1 MQLKWDLTPLY
12 PSFESAAFQEDL
24 KDLKLKLTSM
34 KERYTFTDVAD
45 PATEIVS
52 YINKLNATLSSIFR
66 LHAYAGLTFQA
77 NTADETAMRYV
88 GQMNVLLTELTEP
101 GVKLQRY
108 LTTLSNLDNILDSD
122 PLLQEH
128 TFIIKE
134 QLEKA
139 KYMLSNQEEI
149 LLSLLQNTGSNAWGT
164 LQSKLT
170 SSLMITLDVEG
181 ETKTLPLAA
190 VRNLAKH
197 DSGEVRKAAYEAELK
212 GYSRIDEAIAFAL
225 NSIKGEVITVAKLR
239 GYASPLAQSAFISR
253 LDIDTINAMI
263 GAMKDKLPAF
273 KKYLRRKG
281 EILGHKNGL
290 PFYDMFA
297 PVTESS
303 LKFTYE
309 DAAAFVI
316 KHFGSFSEELADYAK
331 QAFEGNWIDVE
342 PRQGKVGGAFCA
354 GLHPIKES
362 RILTNFTGSFSDVS
376 TLAHEL
382 GHGYHGAQVFC
393 ESALNSDYPM
403 PVAETAS
410 IFCETIITDAALK
423 GVSDEDKIYILEK
436 SLEGST
442 QVIVDILSRFIF
454 ETSVFEARKDAP
466 LPISEI
472 KALMV
477 AAQKEAYGDGL
488 DENFLHP
495 YMWLCKSHYYSA
507 QFNFYN
513 YPYAFGLLFGKGLYA
528 QYLNGYE
535 GFQAAYNKLLNNTTK
550 MIVKDVAATMDIDI
564 TQKDFWLKSLE
575 IIERE
580 IEEFVR
586 LTDHMVK
593 A

>member
-12 PSFESAAFQEDL
+12 PSFESDAFQNDL
-24 KDLKLKLTSM
+24 KNLRVQLTSM
-34 KERYTFTDVAD
+34 KERYKFTAVAD
-45 PATEIVS
+45 PKTEIIS
-52 YINKLNATLSSIFR
+52 YINYLNATLSLIFR
-66 LHAYAGLTFQA
+66 LHSYAGLTFQA

-88 GQMNVLLTELTEP
+88 DQMDVLLTELTEP
-101 GVKLQRY
+101 GVKFQRY
-108 LTTLSNLDNILDSD
+108 LTTLPDLDNILDSD

-128 TFIIKE
+128 AFIIKE

-139 KYMLSNQEEI
+139 KYMLSDQEEI

-170 SSLMITLDVEG
+170 SSLMITLEVEG
-181 ETKTLPLAA
+181 ETKTLPLSA

-197 DSGEVRKAAYEAELK
+197 ESAGVRKAAYEAELK
-212 GYSRIDEAIAFAL
+212 AYESIDEAVAFSL
-225 NSIKGEVITVAKLR
+225 NSIKGEVITIAKLR
-239 GYASPLAQSAFISR
+239 GYASPLAHSASTSR
-253 LDIDTINAMI
+253 LDVDTLNAMI

-273 KKYLRRKG
+273 RKYLRRKG

-297 PVTESS
+297 PVTNSS

-309 DAAAFVI
+309 EAAAFVI
-316 KHFGSFSEELADYAK
+316 KHFGSFSQELADYAK
-331 QAFEGNWIDVE
+331 EAFEGNWIDVE

-354 GLHPIKES
+354 GIHPIKES

-454 ETSVFEARKDAP
+454 EASVFEARKDSP

-472 KALMV
+472 KALMI

-535 GFQAAYNKLLNNTTK
+535 NFQAAYNKLLNNTTK
-550 MIVKDVAATMDIDI
+550 LMAKDVAATMNIDI

-575 IIERE
+575 IIESE

-586 LTDHMVK
+586 LTEHMVK
-593 A
+593 G

>member
-12 PSFESAAFQEDL
+12 PSFESDAFQNDL
-24 KDLKLKLTSM
+24 KNLRVQLTSM
-34 KERYTFTDVAD
+34 KERYTFSDVTDAK
-45 PATEIVS
+45 TELIS
-52 YINKLNATLSSIFR
+52 YGNDLNAALSQIFR
-66 LHAYAGLTFQA
+66 LHAFAGLTFQA

-88 GQMNVLLTELTEP
+88 DQMDVLITELTEP
-101 GVKLQRY
+101 SVKFQRY
-108 LTTLSNLDNILDSD
+108 LTTLSNIDDILDSD
-122 PLLQEH
+122 PFLKEH
-128 TFIIKE
+128 AFMIKE

-139 KYMLSNQEEI
+139 KYMLSDQEEI
-149 LLSLLQNTGSNAWGT
+149 LLALLRNSGSTAWST

-170 SSLMITLDVEG
+170 SSLMITLHVEG
-181 ETKTLPLAA
+181 ETKTLPLSA
-190 VRNLAKH
+190 VRNLANH
-197 DSGEVRKAAYEAELK
+197 DSAEVRKAAYEAELK
-212 GYSRIDEAIAFAL
+212 GYESIDEAVAFAL

-239 GYASPLAQSAFISR
+239 GYASPLEQSVLSSR
-253 LDIDTINAMI
+253 IDLATLEAMI
-263 GAMKDKLPAF
+263 SAIRDKLPAF
-273 KKYLRRKG
+273 RKYMRRKG
-281 EILGHKNGL
+281 EILGHKDGL

-297 PVTESS
+297 PVLDST

-309 DAAAFVI
+309 EAAAFII
-316 KHFGSFSEELADYAK
+316 KHFGSFSQELSDFAK

-354 GLHPIKES
+354 GIQPIKQS

-393 ESALNSDYPM
+393 ESAVNADYPM

-410 IFCETIITDAALK
+410 IFCETIVTDAALK

-454 ETSVFEARKDAP
+454 ETSIFEGRKDSP

-507 QFNFYN
+507 QFSFYN

-535 GFQAAYNKLLNNTTK
+535 NFQAAYNKLLNNTTK
-550 MIVKDVAATMDIDI
+550 MTARDVAATMNIDI

>member
-12 PSFESAAFQEDL
+12 PSFESDAFQNDL
-24 KDLKLKLTSM
+24 KNLRVQLTSM
-34 KERYTFTDVAD
+34 KGRYTFTNVAD
-45 PATEIVS
+45 SKKEIIAYV
-52 YINKLNATLSSIFR
+52 NDLNATLSLIYR
-66 LHAYAGLTFQA
+66 LHSYAGLTFQA
-77 NTADETAMRYV
+77 NTADEAAMRYV
-88 GQMNVLLTELTEP
+88 DQMDVLLTELTEP
-101 GVKLQRY
+101 GVKFQRY
-108 LTTLSNLDNILDSD
+108 LTTLSDLDNILDSD

-128 TFIIKE
+128 AFIIRE
-134 QLEKA
+134 QFEKA
-139 KYMLSNQEEI
+139 KYMLSDQEEI
-149 LLSLLQNTGSNAWGT
+149 LLALLRNTGSTAWGT

-170 SSLMITLDVEG
+170 SSLMVTLDVEG
-181 ETKTLPLAA
+181 EIKTLPLAA
-190 VRNLAKH
+190 VRNLARH
-197 DSGEVRKAAYEAELK
+197 DSAEVRKAAYDAELE
-212 GYSRIDEAIAFAL
+212 GYTRIDEAVAFAL

-239 GYASPLAQSAFISR
+239 GYASPLEQSALTSR
-253 LDIDTINAMI
+253 LDLDTLNAMI
-263 GAMKDKLPAF
+263 GAMKDKLPSF
-273 KKYLRRKG
+273 RKYLRRKG

-297 PVTESS
+297 PVLDSS
-303 LKFTYE
+303 LKFTYQE
-309 DAAAFVI
+309 ATAFII
-316 KHFGSFSEELADYAK
+316 KHFGSFSQELSDYAK

-354 GLHPIKES
+354 GIHPIKES

-410 IFCETIITDAALK
+410 IFCETIVTDAALK

-535 GFQAAYNKLLNNTTK
+535 NFQAAYNKLLNNTTK
-550 MIVKDVAATMDIDI
+550 MTAKDVAATMNIDI

-580 IEEFVR
+580 IEEFVM
-586 LTDHMVK
+586 LTDHLVK
-593 A
+593 R